1 MARTRFTPG
10 RLVLLV
16 LIAVVS
22 WYLRDQQ
29 RQGKRGGT
37 PWEVPASPA
46 PPSEPAAPAKTGAY
60 GTFPSCRFEEH
71 RQNDGDSFRVRLPDG
86 RVEQFRLYFV
96 DCPESAFRSYR
107 GGATN
112 HERIHEQA
120 VEFGISDRQAVEI
133 GSRAKSR
140 VQDLLGQGTFTL
152 HTRWDD
158 PFGDRRYHA
167 FILLADGTWLDETL
181 VREGLARIHTKGAD
195 LPDGTSRKAYEAR
208 LRQIE
213 REARKIRKGA
223 WGMN

>member
-16 LIAVVS
+16 LIAAVS
-22 WYLRDQQ
+22 WYLRDPQ
-29 RQGKRGGT
+29 RQGK
-37 PWEVPASPA
+37 PSYPNWEAPAPSAVPSKPVPAT
-46 PPSEPAAPAKTGAY
+46 KTGAY
-60 GTFPSCRFEEH
+60 ETFRGCRFEEH
-71 RQNDGDSFRVRLPDG
+71 RQNDGDSFRVKLPDG

-120 VEFGISDRQAVEI
+120 LALGISEQQAVEI

-140 VQDLLGQGTFTL
+140 VHDLLDRGGFTL
-152 HTRWDD
+152 YTRWDD

-167 FILLADGTWLDETL
+167 FILAADGKWLDETL

-195 LPDGTSRKAYEAR
+195 LPDGTAAKVHQGR
-208 LRQIE
+208 LREIE
-213 REARKIRKGA
+213 KEARKSRRGA
-223 WGMN
+223 WGMD